1 MSTIDSLNPSQRAA
15 VEFDIP
21 AEGRVEPT
29 RPLLIIAGAGSG
41 KTKTLAHRD
50 ASLIAA
56 GADPGRILL
65 LTFTRR
71 AADEMTRQANRI
83 IAAEVPGR
91 APGTLR
97 WAGTFHAMGNR
108 LLRLHA
114 DSIGLDAYF

>member
-21 AEGRVEPT
+21 AEGRVEPA

-41 KTKTLAHRD
+41 KTKTLAHRVVR
-50 ASLIAA
+50 LIAA
-56 GADPGRILL
+56 GANPGRILL

-71 AADEMTRQANRI
+71 AADEMTRRANRI

-91 APGTLR
+91 TAGTLR
-97 WAGTFHAMGNR
+97 WAGTFHAM
-108 LLRLHA
+108 A
-114 DSIGLDAYF
+114 TACCACMPTA